1 MDINDYFI
9 KISKNI
15 LNVIILNK
23 ISITLSKVFTEIDL
37 AILAPIG
44 ILNNKIIV
52 HNKLIKI
59 VS

>member
-1 MDINDYFI
+1 MDIDDYFI

-23 ISITLSKVFTEIDL
+23 ISIILSKVFTEIDL

-44 ILNNKIIV
+44 ILNNKITV